1 MTDKRTFWLAHDA
14 ARESVAAFAKTC
26 AEGWKVVFSPPART
40 LDQNALMWPLLECFS
55 KQLLWPVNG
64 RLVTLEP
71 EEWKDVLT
79 AAFHQEAVRLAMG
92 LNGGVVMLGKRTSKF
107 PKATFSE
114 FIEFIM
120 ATAAER
126 GVVLDRKAEAVPA

>member
-1 MTDKRTFWLAHDA
+1 MTDKKVFYLRHDE
-14 ARESVAAFAKTC
+14 ARRAVGDFAMG
-26 AEGWKVVFSPPART
+26 APEGWKVTFEPPART
-40 LDQNALMWPLLECFS
+40 LDQNTLMWPLLECFS
-55 KQLLWPVNG
+55 RQLQWPVNG
-64 RLVTLEP
+64 RMVTMAP

-114 FIEFIM
+114 FIEFM
-120 ATAAER
+120 RATAADR
-126 GVVLDRKAEAVPA
+126 GVVLDRKAEAVAA